1 MSTLKNGKAI
11 IFDFDGT
18 IVDSMEAFADIASEV
33 IPKHYGTSKEE
44 ARKLYI
50 KTSGLPFFQQ
60 LEQIFPDHPANA
72 TAAEEYENTKK
83 KDYLDKPAF
92 DDVLSAIEELKKHGI
107 KTIVSSNNFQEL
119 VDTHVDKIGV
129 QFDMVLGFKENFAKG
144 EDHFAHIED
153 ALKIRRDEMIFV
165 GDSIKD
171 GERAKT
177 SGISF
182 IGREGTFDASDFKR
196 EFPEVTTIST
206 LSELKNIITGD

>member
-1 MSTLKNGKAI
+1 MKSLKRGKAI

-44 ARKLYI
+44 ARRLYI

-60 LEQIFPDHPANA
+60 LEQIFPNHPSN
-72 TAAEEYENTKK
+72 TKAAEEYESTKK

-92 DDVLSAIEELKKHGI
+92 DDVMDTVEGLRQFGV

-119 VDTHVDKIGV
+119 VDTHIEKIGV
-129 QFDMVLGFKENFAKG
+129 EFDMVLGFKDNFAKG
-144 EDHFAHIED
+144 EEHFAHIED
-153 ALKIRRDEMIFV
+153 ALNIQRDEMIFV

-171 GERAKT
+171 GERAKH
-177 SGISF
+177 SGVNF
-182 IGREGTFDASDFKR
+182 IGKEGTFDASDFKR
-196 EFPEVTTIST
+196 EFPGVITISN
-206 LSELKNIITGD
+206 LSELKDIFTGD